1 MALATFTAASALAT
15 FTAASLVPAG
25 VSGGLVEGG
34 QEAFDAGIQH
44 AVRLRGIHGSAHAAL
59 SPAHVR
65 GQRIGARGQAGCALF
80 ALKCIARVCTISR
93 TISSGTSHSLALRS
107 TAAPGNRQL
116 LRLCASCLSRN
127 NLIARGLL
135 CTAAPPNSERPS
147 HRKWGE
153 FLLLPQTNCLLAFK
167 GPSDAF

>member
-80 ALKCIARVCTISR
+80 ALKCIARVYLHDFQDYQLWNQPLLSVAQHGR
-93 TISSGTSHSLALRS
+93 PRQS
-107 TAAPGNRQL
+107 AAAAN
-116 LRLCASCLSRN
+116 CASCLSRN

-135 CTAAPPNSERPS
+135 CTAAP
-147 HRKWGE
+147 K
-153 FLLLPQTNCLLAFK
+153 F
-167 GPSDAF
+167 

>member
-1 MALATFTAASALAT
+1 MWHEHREQEVVATRIRCLMTASRYSTLASEGPRWPWRPSRRPGLGDLHGG
-15 FTAASLVPAG
+15 LVPAG

-65 GQRIGARGQAGCALF
+65 GQRIRARGQAGCALF
-80 ALKCIARVCTISR
+80 ALKCIARFCTIFR

-116 LRLCASCLSRN
+116 LRIVPHCCPA
-127 NLIARGLL
+127 
-135 CTAAPPNSERPS
+135 T
-147 HRKWGE
+147 
-153 FLLLPQTNCLLAFK
+153 T
-167 GPSDAF
+167 